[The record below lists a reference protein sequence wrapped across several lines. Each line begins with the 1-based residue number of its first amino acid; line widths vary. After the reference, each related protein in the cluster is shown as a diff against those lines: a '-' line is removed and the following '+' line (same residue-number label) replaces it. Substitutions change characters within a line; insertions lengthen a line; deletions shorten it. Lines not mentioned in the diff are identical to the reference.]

1 MPNHKKSNSSD
12 WKLLLL
18 FARFLNPYKK
28 WVWFSLAAIPFTTG
42 AAVLVPYLIVH
53 IVDDYIMP
61 GNISGLYLM
70 AMLLAITVLLGYL
83 ADGVYS
89 FSLQKS
95 GQMAISQLRRSL
107 FSHTLSLPRK
117 YFDQKPI
124 GVTLSRLTSDTEAMG
139 ESIAIGV
146 LSLITDFIKTVSLF
160 GFLLYLNWQL
170 TLIVAA
176 VLPIVYFVVSFLR
189 KKLRFY
195 FNAARESIA
204 EATAYLQEC
213 LNGIKTIQLYA
224 AEVKVV
230 QRFKQKNKKFLK
242 SQTRSNF
249 FDATLFSTIEGITSI
264 TMAVIVWYGTGQIL
278 SGLVTIGV
286 LIGFINTLSRIFI
299 PIREFAQQISLIQR
313 ALSALEHI
321 SELFDEKSDEI
332 ENQLTKK
339 QEAQLSH
346 FEEIEFRNVTFKY
359 SNDGNAVLKNISF
372 KLKKGE
378 KIAIVGATGAGK
390 STILR
395 LLTKTYHDYEGDITL
410 NGINLLEIPQ
420 NVLYKNISL
429 MLQDVF
435 LFNASIR
442 FNIALK
448 RPEIDEAEINRVIQ
462 YVHAKDFIDQL
473 PGKSNFQIL
482 DNGSN
487 LSAGQAQLLSFARA
501 IAGNRELILLD
512 EATSS
517 VDSVTESKIQY
528 AIENIFR
535 DKTVIAIAHRL
546 STIQKSDKII
556 VLKDGEIIEAG
567 NHLELIKMNGYYVQ
581 LLNDINEND

>member
-1 MPNHKKSNSSD
+1 MLTPKENSSSD

-18 FARFLNPYKK
+18 FFRYLNPYRK
-28 WVWFSLAAIPFTTG
+28 WVGLSLAAIPFTTA
-42 AAVLVPYLIVH
+42 AAVLIPYLIVH
-53 IVDDYIMP
+53 IVDDYVMQ
-61 GNISGLYLM
+61 GDISGLYLM
-70 AMLLAITVLLGYL
+70 AMILAGSVLLGYL
-83 ADGVYS
+83 ADAIYS

-95 GQMAISQLRRSL
+95 GQMAIAQLRKNL
-107 FSHTLSLPRK
+107 FVHTLSLPRK

-124 GVTLSRLTSDTEAMG
+124 GVSLSRMTSDTEAVG

-146 LSLITDFIKTVSLF
+146 LSLITDFIKTVSLL

-170 TLIVAA
+170 TLIVAG
-176 VLPIVYFVVSFLR
+176 VLPVVYLVVSVLR

-195 FNAARESIA
+195 FNTARESIA

-213 LNGIKTIQLYA
+213 LNGVKTIQLYA
-224 AEVKVV
+224 AENKVF
-230 QRFKQKNKKFLK
+230 QRFKQKNKKFLN

-264 TMAVIVWYGTGQIL
+264 TMAIIVWYGTGQIL
-278 SGLVTIGV
+278 AKMITIGI

-299 PIREFAQQISLIQR
+299 PIREFAQQISTIQR
-313 ALSALEHI
+313 ALSALQHI
-321 SELFDEKSDEI
+321 NELFNEESDEI
-332 ENQLTKK
+332 ENQLSQN
-339 QEAQLSH
+339 QESLISN
-346 FEEIEFRNVTFKY
+346 FEAVEFRNVSFRY
-359 SNDGNAVLKNISF
+359 SDDGNAVLNNVSF

-395 LLTKTYHDYEGDITL
+395 LLTKSYHDYEGKITL
-410 NGINLLEIPQ
+410 NGIDLLEIPQ
-420 NVLYKNISL
+420 NILNKNISL

-435 LFNASIR
+435 MFNASIR
-442 FNIALK
+442 FNISLD
-448 RPEIDEAEINRVIQ
+448 RPEVDEAEIDRVLK
-462 YVHAKDFIDQL
+462 YVQANDFIDQL
-473 PGKSNFQIL
+473 PGKSAFQVN

-501 IAGNRELILLD
+501 IAGNSELILLD

-517 VDSVTESKIQY
+517 VDSVTESKIQN
-528 AIENIFR
+528 AIESIFR

-546 STIQKSDKII
+546 STIQNSDKII
-556 VLKDGEIIEAG
+556 VMKGGKIIETG

-581 LLNDINEND
+581 LLNDIEEHN